1 MKTILCIST
10 FILVFVQI
18 GFSQE
23 VSRQHSYNVLK
34 SNTPALESKIE
45 VASNGDTILISKY
58 VYQNPSNFSRQYFE
72 KTYKGT
78 PFFKNKW
85 APGTIYFEDGSVV
98 NGTLAYNLVS
108 NLVYYSLGNISD
120 AMEAKP
126 LAFTIDENTFSKLN
140 EKYQNLQTGYFQMI
154 FGGVKVDLFRQ
165 YSCIYR
171 AQITGDR
178 TGYEKEAG
186 IYEGAYDKMSKLFL
200 GWNNSI
206 IELKSNTGIY
216 KQFGDYKIA
225 MEKFGKENKV
235 NLKKDEDI
243 IKLVVYFSQLVE
255 EFDK

>member
-1 MKTILCIST
+1 MKTISCILT
-10 FILVFVQI
+10 ILLVFLQI

-23 VSRQHSYNVLK
+23 TTRHHSYNVLK

-45 VASNGDTILISKY
+45 VATNGDTVLISKY
-58 VYQNPSNFSRQYFE
+58 VYQNPSNYSRQYFE

-98 NGTLAYNLVS
+98 NGTLAYNLTN

-126 LAFTIDENTFSKLN
+126 IGFTIDDNTFSKLN
-140 EKYQNLQTGYFQMI
+140 EKYENAYSGYFQMI

-178 TGYEKEAG
+178 TGYEKEGG
-186 IYEGAYDKMSKLFL
+186 IYEGTYDKLSKLFL
-200 GWNNSI
+200 GWNNNI
-206 IELKSNTGIY
+206 FELKSNNGIY
-216 KQFGDYKIA
+216 KQFGDYKAA

-235 NLKKDEDI
+235 NLKKEEDI
-243 IKLVVYFSQLVE
+243 IKLAVYFSQLVE